1 MNSQVQFMHYRRFVN
16 YTGYAG
22 DIEVDS
28 RGGATVAILP
38 AENNTVLVSIAR
50 CNPNDVFNK
59 KVGRAI
65 SEGRIQAYLNGRT
78 SLEGTVRSIVVTD
91 LLKLK
96 ETVADAISD
105 VMEADD
111 LY

>member
-1 MNSQVQFMHYRRFVN
+1 MNQPIQFMHYRKFVN
-16 YTGYAG
+16 LSGYAG
-22 DIEVDS
+22 DISVDS
-28 RGGATVAILP
+28 RGGATVAIMP
-38 AENNTVLVSIAR
+38 AENNTALVSIAR

-78 SLEGTVRSIVVTD
+78 SLEGAVKTIVVND
-91 LLKLK
+91 FLKLK
-96 ETVADAISD
+96 ETVADVIGS
-105 VMEADD
+105 VMEEDG

>member
-1 MNSQVQFMHYRRFVN
+1 MKTQTQFMHYRKFHQI
-16 YTGYAG
+16 G
-22 DIEVDS
+22 DRSGFLTADS

-38 AENNTVLVSIAR
+38 AENNTVLISVAR

-59 KVGRAI
+59 KVGRTI

-78 SLEGTVRSIVVTD
+78 SLEGAVQSIVVTD
-91 LLKLK
+91 FDRLK
-96 ETVADAISD
+96 ETVADAIGD
-105 VMEADD
+105 EMEAHE

>member
-1 MNSQVQFMHYRRFVN
+1 MNNQVQFMHYRKFVN
-16 YTGYAG
+16 RSGWAG
-22 DIEVDS
+22 DVEMDS
-28 RGGATVAILP
+28 RGGATIAILP

-50 CNPNDVFNK
+50 CNPADVFNK

-78 SLEGTVRSIVVTD
+78 SLEGSVQTIVVAD
-91 LLKLK
+91 FDKLK
-96 ETVADAISD
+96 ETVADAIGD
-105 VMEADD
+105 EMEADE